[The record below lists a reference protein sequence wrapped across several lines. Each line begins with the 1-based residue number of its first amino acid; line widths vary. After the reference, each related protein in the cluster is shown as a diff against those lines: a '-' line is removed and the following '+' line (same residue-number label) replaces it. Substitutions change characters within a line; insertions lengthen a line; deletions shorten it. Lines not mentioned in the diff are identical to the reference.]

1 MDNQQRQLKN
11 KENSYLKNCPRLT
24 VKECSEINFDFTEDT
39 YKNIQNMLESYP
51 GLTAIEYAN
60 KADFYNFTEN
70 SITHAFKFFN
80 TWKQTYYNK
89 CGPFICKNNR
99 WFPIYSKKYVDT
111 IKLATEN
118 SVLRDRIKKLE
129 NQLSTKVSS
138 KNYSN

>member
-1 MDNQQRQLKN
+1 MAQQRHLEN
-11 KENSYLKNCPRLT
+11 KENSYLKNCPRLS
-24 VKECSEINFDFTEDT
+24 VKECSGINFDFTEDT

-70 SITHAFKFFN
+70 SITLAFKLFN

-89 CGPFICKNNR
+89 CGPFICKDNR
-99 WFPIYSKKYVDT
+99 WFPVYSKKYTDT

-118 SVLRDRIKKLE
+118 SILRSRIKKLE
-129 NQLSTKVSS
+129 IQLSTKVFSE
-138 KNYSN
+138 N

>member
-1 MDNQQRQLKN
+1 MDNQQRHLKN

-70 SITHAFKFFN
+70 SITHAFKLFN

-89 CGPFICKNNR
+89 CGPFICKDNR
-99 WFPIYSKKYVDT
+99 WFPVYSKKYINT

-118 SVLRDRIKKLE
+118 SVLRSRIKKLE
-129 NQLSTKVSS
+129 IQLSTKVFS

>member
-1 MDNQQRQLKN
+1 MAHNTRHLEN
-11 KENSYLKNCPRLT
+11 KDTSYLKNCPRLT

-39 YKNIQNMLESYP
+39 YINIQNMLESYP
-51 GLTAIEYAN
+51 GLTAIEYVNIA
-60 KADFYNFTEN
+60 KFYNFTEN
-70 SITHAFKFFN
+70 SITLAFKLFN
-80 TWKQTYYNK
+80 TRKQTYYNK